1 VVRELHLEHLINGTI
16 KGLSKSVSAFL
27 YESVIV
33 ALYLNNHKSGIPLN
47 IEGTYQETF
56 LLNWTT
62 IPTQKI
68 LKNWTDK
75 KETVEYAST
84 AIAFLLLDK
93 LTDYVFFGRAA
104 QDDVAD
110 YLLNKKGKSSNFEES
125 NPFAYLEVSGIWK
138 ENKKNTLNMRFNL
151 KKRNLEQQNPDK
163 FPYVIVVAEF
173 SIPKAKIE
181 KNG

>member
-1 VVRELHLEHLINGTI
+1 MRKLYLENLIDGKV

-27 YESVIV
+27 FEAVTV
-33 ALYLNNHKSGIPLN
+33 ALYLNKHQSGITLN
-47 IEGTYQETF
+47 VEGTYQEDF
-56 LLNWTT
+56 QIFWKTT
-62 IPTQKI
+62 PTEEI

-84 AIAFLLLDK
+84 AIAFLLLEE
-93 LTDYVFFGRAA
+93 LTDYCFFGRAA

-110 YLLNKKGKSSNFEES
+110 YLLNKKGKSDTFEDN
-125 NPFAYLEVSGIWK
+125 NPLAYLEVSGIWK

-151 KKRNLEQQNPDK
+151 KKRNLEKQNPDN
-163 FPYVIVVAEF
+163 FPFFIIVAEF
-173 SIPKAKIE
+173 SIPKAKIG